1 MEPFFIEASPKR
13 HAVYMNIENNN
24 DNSESDSKFIRVLKS
39 QSVTRWACHSE
50 AVKAVS
56 EEFSRVILCLDQIEN
71 DETSDS
77 KTTSQAKAL
86 LLNILDFEF
95 VFGLELLK
103 VILIQTSSLSS
114 YLQGKNVD
122 IRTARLKADLVIKV
136 LEDLRAEEEFNMT
149 YEKTEKLI
157 KNTEELL
164 KEQKI
169 DYEIRPAKISRRSKF
184 SGDIQQF
191 YRVTNYYE
199 PLDKLLKEL
208 KMRFSGKGQETLT
221 NLATVIFENEVKDEA
236 FEDVSKFYGLDI
248 DLLKAPWVRN
258 VSAV

>member
-1 MEPFFIEASPKR
+1 M
-13 HAVYMNIENNN
+13 
-24 DNSESDSKFIRVLKS
+24 
-39 QSVTRWACHSE
+39 
-50 AVKAVS
+50 
-56 EEFSRVILCLDQIEN
+56 ILCLDQIEN

-77 KTTSQAKAL
+77 KTTFQTKAL
-86 LLNILDFEF
+86 LLNILDVEF

-114 YLQGKNVD
+114 YLQGENVD

-208 KMRFSGKGQETLT
+208 KMRFSGKGQETPT

>member
-1 MEPFFIEASPKR
+1 M
-13 HAVYMNIENNN
+13 
-24 DNSESDSKFIRVLKS
+24 
-39 QSVTRWACHSE
+39 
-50 AVKAVS
+50 
-56 EEFSRVILCLDQIEN
+56 ILCLDQIEN

-169 DYEIRPAKISRRSKF
+169 DYERLSFPA
-184 SGDIQQF
+184 
-191 YRVTNYYE
+191 
-199 PLDKLLKEL
+199 
-208 KMRFSGKGQETLT
+208 
-221 NLATVIFENEVKDEA
+221 IFNNSTE
-236 FEDVSKFYGLDI
+236 
-248 DLLKAPWVRN
+248 
-258 VSAV
+258 